1 MISHNPFGS
10 KQELKLFMCEV
21 DKNFTKV
28 QDKNLLASSFKLIFF
43 LKLMIEHNHN
53 IKHKRN
59 INGAVYDSLNGM
71 VAIFNS
77 RERYLYLNLR
87 SLIEHI
93 ARIALDNIYDGGE
106 FDGSVRRKDFLHLKE
121 QRTSENWKYMHETYT
136 RACHYIHASP
146 QANLNVSATFS
157 ELLSKDSTSSQSK
170 QISLFQKVLSETV
183 KIFIIYYDEE
193 ISNTFFRTQGELKF
207 ILGSALYVKYQ
218 QNQTS

>member
-10 KQELKLFMCEV
+10 KQQLMLFMSEV
-21 DKNFTKV
+21 DNYFTKT

-43 LKLMIEHNHN
+43 LKLMVEHNPN

-59 INGAVYDSLNGM
+59 INGAVYDSLNGL

-77 RERYLYLNLR
+77 RERYLHLNLR

-93 ARIALDNIYDGGE
+93 ARIALDKVYEGGE

-121 QRTSENWKYMHETYT
+121 KRTSENWKYMHETYT

-146 QANLNVSATFS
+146 QANLNVNATFTD
-157 ELLSKDSTSSQSK
+157 LLSKDSTSSQSK
-170 QISLFQKVLSETV
+170 QIQLFQKVLSETV
-183 KIFIIYYDEE
+183 KIFLVYYYDE
-193 ISNTFFRTQGELKF
+193 ISNTFFRTQGELRF
-207 ILGSALYVKYQ
+207 ILGNALYIKYQ
-218 QNQTS
+218 NNHL